1 MATYTTTFDEIKY
14 LAWLSTLTFNDWNP
28 NTAIIKRLINQ
39 SNKKNATL
47 APAQYT
53 DAVLSTVSSQASY
66 DLPSDFSRMVNA
78 YYLRGTRKIKIE
90 ELREEWYLMLESVV
104 SSAIQF
110 LYYTIRK
117 TTESTVPKKKLW
129 IYPIPS
135 AITSIY
141 YRYLTTQTDLN
152 IDASVTTDS
161 TKNLIAEN
169 WFENLDVYYAL
180 YHLFTQREQPT
191 QAKQWKDEY
200 DKKWKEYKAYVW
212 NYYDTKVVR
221 QWIRTS
227 LNPNLYPTLS

>member
-1 MATYTTTFDEIKY
+1 
-14 LAWLSTLTFNDWNP
+14 
-28 NTAIIKRLINQ
+28 
-39 SNKKNATL
+39 
-47 APAQYT
+47 
-53 DAVLSTVSSQASY
+53 
-66 DLPSDFSRMVNA
+66 MVNA

-90 ELREEWYLMLESVV
+90 ELREDWYLMLESVV

-141 YRYLTTQTDLN
+141 YRYITTQSDLN
-152 IDASVTTDS
+152 TDASATTDS

-169 WFENLDVYYAL
+169 WFENLDQYYAL
-180 YHLFTQREQPT
+180 YHIFTQREQPT